1 MNLLYKITDANWE
14 TKNRTKWGPGVTH
27 TAPGAGAL
35 CTKGW
40 LHAYLSP
47 ELATLLNPIHAAF
60 KDPVLWEAEGEIGAR
75 DGQLKVGSAALT
87 TVRTVEAPVFTME
100 QRVKFAILC
109 AKAVYHD
116 PDFVAWADAWLG
128 GADRSYKAE
137 AAWAAEAAARAARAT
152 EATEAAWAAALA
164 TAATASLD
172 LVAIAKQ
179 ALEP

>member
-27 TAPGAGAL
+27 TAPGSGAL
-35 CTKGW
+35 CTNGW

-100 QRVKFAILC
+100 HRVKFAILC

-137 AAWAAEAAARAARAT
+137 VAAAAAA
-152 EATEAAWAAALA
+152 AAAWAAALA
-164 TAATASLD
+164 SAATASLD